1 MLESAYSL
9 HDREFINN
17 LGTILTYAVF
27 GTIFNSF
34 AIGPTLWG
42 LSQVGAMGHLSLG
55 LVECLAFSSL
65 ISAVDPVAVLAIF
78 QEVG

>member
-1 MLESAYSL
+1 MCY
-9 HDREFINN
+9 REFTNN

-27 GTIFNSF
+27 GTLFNTF

-42 LSQVGAMGHLSLG
+42 LLKGGAMGGGVEISLI
-55 LVECLAFSSL
+55 ECIAFSAL
-65 ISAVDPVAVLAIF
+65 LSAVDPVAVLAIF

>member
-9 HDREFINN
+9 HDREFVNN

-27 GTIFNSF
+27 GTVFNAF
-34 AIGPTLWG
+34 TIGPTLWG
-42 LSQVGAMGHLSLG
+42 LAHIGGMGTLSLG
-55 LVECLAFSSL
+55 MIECLAFSSL